1 MSVVLFSASGT
12 FGGDSVAMEVK
23 FNILLYLYLLYIVI
37 QGTVLGS
44 HREKLNTDFFSFD

>member
-12 FGGDSVAMEVK
+12 FGGDSAAIEVK
-23 FNILLYLYLLYIVI
+23 FNILLYLYLYIVI

-44 HREKLNTDFFSFD
+44 HREKLNSDFFSFD